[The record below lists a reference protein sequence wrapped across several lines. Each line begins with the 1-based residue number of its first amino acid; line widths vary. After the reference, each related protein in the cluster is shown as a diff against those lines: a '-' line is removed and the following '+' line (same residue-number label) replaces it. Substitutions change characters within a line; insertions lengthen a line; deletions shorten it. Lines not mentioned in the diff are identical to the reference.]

1 MVIVVIK
8 LKRGMKIL
16 DEKFFK
22 NYFLLKA
29 QLIFWR

>member
-16 DEKFFK
+16 DGKFF
-22 NYFLLKA
+22 
-29 QLIFWR
+29 